1 MQLPSSYPGLLV
13 YLLPVLCPTGNL
25 IFSFLPQLAG
35 LGLRSD
41 ADVGDSL
48 GSEGRR
54 WEERSGGREGVNGP
68 GPTVPSPETREL

>member
-13 YLLPVLCPTGNL
+13 YLLPVLCPTGTL

-35 LGLRSD
+35 LGLWSD

-48 GSEGRR
+48 GSEGEKMGRKKWGQR
-54 WEERSGGREGVNGP
+54 GCKRSWPNCSKP
-68 GPTVPSPETREL
+68 